1 MQCGVSDLDCRT
13 RVRQVNEEE
22 KLCHAL
28 YLVANGRVEEQ
39 DDYLLEFDISER
51 CVRAQNTP
59 RGRYHREH
67 GPRRSD
73 NFVPEPLFTSQEDEV
88 ALEGHKK
95 GRTSVERS
103 GVERSGGGCGSCRRT
118 AKTSAPIVTLLTSVH
133 KVVSTGYQDPSS
145 STVTIQPPTV

>member
-1 MQCGVSDLDCRT
+1 M
-13 RVRQVNEEE
+13 
-22 KLCHAL
+22 
-28 YLVANGRVEEQ
+28 
-39 DDYLLEFDISER
+39 
-51 CVRAQNTP
+51 
-59 RGRYHREH
+59 
-67 GPRRSD
+67 
-73 NFVPEPLFTSQEDEV
+73 

-145 STVTIQPPTV
+145 EVYCYDPTPNGVAT